1 MKELNPYL
9 ALGGMI
15 MPTLGKV
22 TAKGQTTIPQEV
34 RAALRIEPGDLLLWE
49 LSPGAMVQVRKVQP
63 IDLAYL
69 QALDGTLD
77 EWSSSADDEAYREL

>member
-1 MKELNPYL
+1 
-9 ALGGMI
+9 

-22 TAKGQTTIPQEV
+22 TAKEQTTIPHEV

-49 LSPGAMVQVRKVQP
+49 LSSGAVVQVRKVQP
-63 IDLAYL
+63 VDLGYL
-69 QALDGTLD
+69 QALDGTLG